1 MNGIFYLVG
10 LIVVALLV
18 VYALGLCEERSSQA
32 SLAGAGERAMASVR
46 ASAK

>member
-18 VYALGLCEERSSQA
+18 TYALGRFFTKARFQPTR
-32 SLAGAGERAMASVR
+32 LAL
-46 ASAK
+46 AKP

>member
-18 VYALGLCEERSSQA
+18 VYALRLFNTGRGTRDRINQSS
-32 SLAGAGERAMASVR
+32 GG
-46 ASAK
+46 

>member
-10 LIVVALLV
+10 LIVVALLDHLCPG
-18 VYALGLCEERSSQA
+18 ALVKNAPAKRHSQ
-32 SLAGAGERAMASVR
+32 GEWAMASVR